1 VRRGL
6 KEAPADLVLEPRW
19 FMDQRLRNATFLML
33 LGAAAAGASAE
44 VPEGLVYVP
53 SAPCVLVRTVA
64 TGLGKLADSETRAF
78 LARDPANLSAQGG
91 AATSCGI
98 PPEAAA
104 IAVTVRLSNTACPG
118 RLKLW
123 PAEAVEPPTTLLDC
137 FPGRPANL
145 PALVELC
152 ADPACVADFEAK
164 AAGGGAHLRLDL
176 VGYFVPG
183 SGGPP
188 GPPGPPGVQGAPGA
202 PGAPGGQGP
211 QGLQGPPGASCTPR
225 RFYLSEE
232 LPGADQALAACAA
245 GFHMASRGRSMTLRA
260 SATTPLWA

>member
-1 VRRGL
+1 
-6 KEAPADLVLEPRW
+6 
-19 FMDQRLRNATFLML
+19 MDQRLRNATFLML

-188 GPPGPPGVQGAPGA
+188 GPPGPPGVQGAPG
-202 PGAPGGQGP
+202 
-211 QGLQGPPGASCTPR
+211 LRERRESRVRKASKGR
-225 RFYLSEE
+225 
-232 LPGADQALAACAA
+232 
-245 GFHMASRGRSMTLRA
+245 RGRPARRGGSTCQKSFQVPTRLWPRALRGF
-260 SATTPLWA
+260 TWPHVGDP